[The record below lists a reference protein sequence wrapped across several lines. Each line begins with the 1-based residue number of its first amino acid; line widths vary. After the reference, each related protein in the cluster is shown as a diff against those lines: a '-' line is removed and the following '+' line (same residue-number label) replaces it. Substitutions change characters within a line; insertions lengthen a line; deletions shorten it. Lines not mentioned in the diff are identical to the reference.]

1 MKKKFYYAAILAV
14 GLMAVSTSCSKDD
27 EIINGGDNTEVATG
41 EQVIVLDM
49 QDTDV
54 LSTKS
59 RPLYSTENKG
69 AENVTDVQLFVF
81 EIAEGS
87 TKRTLKNMLTINDW
101 NLAVDYDYGRKYTL
115 KLTGDDKLE
124 KGKTYTIVAVGQDQ
138 DTQTVAPFTIKGN
151 NTSSS
156 EVFPDL
162 SMTASTGAF
171 TANTVWNPNTTAGSN
186 FLKTEAVSDASVAE
200 IFSGSSVPFT
210 VSETGDGGFSATVL
224 LKRQV
229 AGVIGYFSRIPAWV
243 VNSEFAA
250 DNDSKTNPH
259 ASTAY
264 VRLVSSNR
272 NNQVDLTYNL
282 DKQTDDTTNGTDI
295 ESEIN
300 GFTTANKDANFGVG
314 EKTGDGNNNSRVAD
328 AYALYEIDLSKWFTK
343 AQSTSDIGYW
353 DASTII
359 THEGGEDEK
368 HKLSVPLLGA
378 NWKNGINSGN
388 NNPKV
393 ETNSVLAGQFV
404 IPFEKQGEFGTM
416 QLQLLD
422 SAKNVIRVWDV
433 KLDLKSAQSSNG
445 KDDQE
450 NYNIYRNHL
459 YQIGQRGGDTDPGD
473 PQPLDKD
480 QILTIKINDQWEFIH
495 DLEID

>member
-1 MKKKFYYAAILAV
+1 MKKKFYYAAMFAA
-14 GLMAVSTSCSKDD
+14 GLMTISTSCSNDD
-27 EIINGGDNTEVATG
+27 EIINEGENTEVATG

-87 TKRTLKNMLTINDW
+87 TERTLKNILTINDW

-115 KLTGDDKLE
+115 KLKGEDKLE
-124 KGKTYTIVAVGQDQ
+124 KGKSYTIVAVGQDQ
-138 DTQTVAPFTIKGN
+138 DTQTVIPFKIKG
-151 NTSSS
+151 TAQVSSS
-156 EVFPDL
+156 DVYFPSLVTD
-162 SMTASTGAF
+162 AF
-171 TANTVWNPNTTAGSN
+171 TNKVWNPNTTAGSN
-186 FLKTEAVSDASVAE
+186 FLNTEVVSEASVAE

-210 VSETGDGGFSATVL
+210 VSETGDGVFSATVL

-229 AGVIGYFSRIPAWV
+229 TGVIGYFNRIPAWV
-243 VNSEFAA
+243 VSVDNSKA
-250 DNDSKTNPH
+250 H

-282 DKQTDDTTNGTDI
+282 DVQTDDATNGTKT
-295 ESEIN
+295 ESEVN
-300 GFTTANKDANFGVG
+300 GFSATAVSKDAVFGVG
-314 EKTGDGNNNSRVAD
+314 EVSRTSN
-328 AYALYEIDLSKWFTK
+328 AYTLYEIDLSKWFKKNT
-343 AQSTSDIGYW
+343 TSGEYW
-353 DASTII
+353 DATTLIK
-359 THEGGEDEK
+359 TEDGET
-368 HKLSVPLLGA
+368 LSVPLLGA
-378 NWKNGINSGN
+378 NWSNGINSGN
-388 NNPKV
+388 DNPKV
-393 ETNSVLAGQFV
+393 QTNSVLAGQFV
-404 IPFEKQGEFGTM
+404 IPFNKQGEYGTF

-433 KLDLKSAQSSNG
+433 KLDAKSIAEG
-445 KDDQE
+445 KDTEKD
-450 NYNIYRNHL
+450 YSIYRNHL
-459 YQIGQRGGDTDPGD
+459 YQIGQRGAGDTGEGD
-473 PQPLDKD
+473 GPDEPQPLDKD

>member
-1 MKKKFYYAAILAV
+1 MKKKFYYAAMFAA
-14 GLMAVSTSCSKDD
+14 GLMTISTSCSNED
-27 EIINGGDNTEVATG
+27 EIINEGENSEVATG

-81 EIAEGS
+81 EMNEPNG
-87 TKRTLKNMLTINDW
+87 TRTLKNILTINDW

-115 KLTGDDKLE
+115 KLTGDDKLD
-124 KGKTYTIVAVGQDQ
+124 KGKSYTIVAVGQDQ
-138 DTQTVAPFTIKGN
+138 DTQTVAPFIIAGESGGQRFPNLNMN
-151 NTSSS
+151 NFSDG
-156 EVFPDL
+156 V
-162 SMTASTGAF
+162 
-171 TANTVWNPNTTAGSN
+171 VWNPNTTAGSN
-186 FLKTEAVSDASVAE
+186 FLNTEAVSEASVAE

-229 AGVIGYFSRIPAWV
+229 AGVIGYFNRIPAWV
-243 VNSEFAA
+243 VSA
-250 DNDSKTNPH
+250 DDSKAH

-282 DKQTDDTTNGTDI
+282 DVQTDDATNGTKT
-295 ESEIN
+295 ESEVN
-300 GFTTANKDANFGVG
+300 GFSATAVAKDAVFGVG
-314 EKTGDGNNNSRVAD
+314 EVSRASN
-328 AYALYEIDLSKWFTK
+328 AYTLYEIDLSKWFK
-343 AQSTSDIGYW
+343 KNSGMGEYW
-353 DASTII
+353 DATTII
-359 THEGGEDEK
+359 KTEDGET
-368 HKLSVPLLGA
+368 LSVPLLGA
-378 NWKNGINSGN
+378 NWSNGINSGN
-388 NNPKV
+388 DNPKV
-393 ETNSVLAGQFV
+393 QTNSVLAGQFV
-404 IPFEKQGEFGTM
+404 IPFNKQGEYGTL

-433 KLDLKSAQSSNG
+433 KLDTKSIAEG
-445 KDDQE
+445 KDTEKD
-450 NYNIYRNHL
+450 YNIYRNHL
-459 YQIGQRGGDTDPGD
+459 YQIGQRGAGDTGEGGGPDE

-480 QILTIKINDQWEFIH
+480 QILTIKINDQWEFVH

>member
-1 MKKKFYYAAILAV
+1 MFNLLNLFYLKKKFYYAAMFAA
-14 GLMAVSTSCSKDD
+14 GLMTISTSCSNED
-27 EIINGGDNTEVATG
+27 EIINEGENSEVATG

-81 EIAEGS
+81 EIAENS
-87 TKRTLKNMLTINDW
+87 TERKLKNILTINDW

-115 KLTGDDKLE
+115 KLTGEDKLD
-124 KGKTYTIVAVGQDQ
+124 KGKSYTIVAVGQDQ
-138 DTQTVAPFTIKGN
+138 DTQTVAPFIISGESGGQRFPNLNMN
-151 NTSSS
+151 NFSDG
-156 EVFPDL
+156 V
-162 SMTASTGAF
+162 
-171 TANTVWNPNTTAGSN
+171 VWNPNTTAGSN
-186 FLKTEAVSDASVAE
+186 FLNTEAVSEASVAE

-229 AGVIGYFSRIPAWV
+229 AGVIGYFNRIPAWV
-243 VNSEFAA
+243 VNDES
-250 DNDSKTNPH
+250 SKTH

-282 DKQTDDTTNGTDI
+282 DVQTDDATNGTKT
-295 ESEIN
+295 ESEVN
-300 GFTTANKDANFGVG
+300 GFTAATKDAFFGVG
-314 EKTGDGNNNSRVAD
+314 NESD
-328 AYALYEIDLSKWFTK
+328 ATKNAYTLYEIDLKKWFK
-343 AQSTSDIGYW
+343 INPNVGSSPSFTSSEEYW
-353 DASTII
+353 DATTII
-359 THEGGEDEK
+359 KTEDGET
-368 HKLSVPLLGA
+368 LSVPLLGA
-378 NWKNGINSGN
+378 NWSNGINSGN
-388 NNPKV
+388 DNPKV
-393 ETNSVLAGQFV
+393 QTNSVLAGQFV
-404 IPFEKQGEFGTM
+404 IPFNKQGEYGTL

-422 SAKNVIRVWDV
+422 SIKNVIRVWDV
-433 KLDLKSAQSSNG
+433 KLDTKSIAEG
-445 KDDQE
+445 KDTEKD
-450 NYNIYRNHL
+450 YNIYRNHL
-459 YQIGQRGGDTDPGD
+459 YQIGQRGAGDTGEGGGPDE

-495 DLEID
+495 DLELE

>member
-1 MKKKFYYAAILAV
+1 MKKKFYYAAMFAA
-14 GLMAVSTSCSKDD
+14 GLMTISTSCSNED
-27 EIINGGDNTEVATG
+27 EIINEGENTEVATG

-81 EIAEGS
+81 EIAENS
-87 TKRTLKNMLTINDW
+87 TERKLKNILTINDW

-115 KLTGDDKLE
+115 KLTGEDKLD
-124 KGKTYTIVAVGQDQ
+124 KGKSYTIVAVGQDQ
-138 DTQTVAPFTIKGN
+138 DTQTVAPFIIAGESGGQRFPNLNMN
-151 NTSSS
+151 NFSDG
-156 EVFPDL
+156 V
-162 SMTASTGAF
+162 
-171 TANTVWNPNTTAGSN
+171 VWNPNTTAGSN
-186 FLKTEAVSDASVAE
+186 FLNTEAVSEASVAE

-229 AGVIGYFSRIPAWV
+229 AGVIGYFNRIPAWV
-243 VNSEFAA
+243 VSA
-250 DNDSKTNPH
+250 DDSKAH

-282 DKQTDDTTNGTDI
+282 DVQTDDATNGTKT
-295 ESEIN
+295 ESEVN
-300 GFTTANKDANFGVG
+300 GFSATAVAKDAVFGVG
-314 EKTGDGNNNSRVAD
+314 EVSRASN
-328 AYALYEIDLSKWFTK
+328 AYTLYEIDLSKWFK
-343 AQSTSDIGYW
+343 KNSGMGEYW
-353 DASTII
+353 DATTII
-359 THEGGEDEK
+359 KTEDGET
-368 HKLSVPLLGA
+368 LSVPLLGA
-378 NWKNGINSGN
+378 NWSNGINSGN
-388 NNPKV
+388 DNPKV
-393 ETNSVLAGQFV
+393 QTNSVLAGQFV
-404 IPFEKQGEFGTM
+404 IPFNKQGEYGTL

-433 KLDLKSAQSSNG
+433 KLDTKSIAEG
-445 KDDQE
+445 KDTEKD
-450 NYNIYRNHL
+450 YNIYRNHL
-459 YQIGQRGGDTDPGD
+459 YQIGQRGAGDTGEGGGPDE

>member
-1 MKKKFYYAAILAV
+1 MKKKFYYAAMFAA
-14 GLMAVSTSCSKDD
+14 GLMTISTSCSNED
-27 EIINGGDNTEVATG
+27 EIINEGENTEVATG

-81 EIAEGS
+81 EMNEPNG
-87 TKRTLKNMLTINDW
+87 TRTLKNILTINDW

-115 KLTGDDKLE
+115 KLTGDDKLA
-124 KGKTYTIVAVGQDQ
+124 KGKSYTIVAVGQDQ
-138 DTQTVAPFTIKGN
+138 DTQTVVPFTIKGN

-156 EVFPDL
+156 EVFPNM

-171 TANTVWNPNTTAGSN
+171 TDNTVWNPNTTAGSN
-186 FLKTEAVSDASVAE
+186 FLNTEAVSEASVAE

-229 AGVIGYFSRIPAWV
+229 AGVIGYFNRIPAWV
-243 VNSEFAA
+243 VNDES
-250 DNDSKTNPH
+250 SKIH

-282 DKQTDDTTNGTDI
+282 DVQTDDATNGTKT
-295 ESEIN
+295 ESEVN
-300 GFTTANKDANFGVG
+300 GFTAATKDAFFGVG
-314 EKTGDGNNNSRVAD
+314 NESD
-328 AYALYEIDLSKWFTK
+328 ATKNAYTLYEIDLSKWFK
-343 AQSTSDIGYW
+343 INPNVGSSPSFISGEEYW
-353 DASTII
+353 GASTII
-359 THEGGEDEK
+359 THEGGEDDA

-378 NWKNGINSGN
+378 NWSNGINSGN
-388 NNPKV
+388 VNPKV
-393 ETNSVLAGQFV
+393 QTNSVLAGQFV
-404 IPFEKQGEFGTM
+404 IPFNKQGEYGTL

-433 KLDLKSAQSSNG
+433 KLDTKSIAEG
-445 KDDQE
+445 KDTEKD
-450 NYNIYRNHL
+450 YNIYRNHL
-459 YQIGQRGGDTDPGD
+459 YQIGQRGAGDTGEGGGPDE

>member
-1 MKKKFYYAAILAV
+1 MKKKFYYAAMFAA
-14 GLMAVSTSCSKDD
+14 GLMTISTSCSNED
-27 EIINGGDNTEVATG
+27 EIINEGENSEVATG

-81 EIAEGS
+81 EMNEPNG
-87 TKRTLKNMLTINDW
+87 TRTLKNILTINDW

-115 KLTGDDKLE
+115 KLTGDDKLA
-124 KGKTYTIVAVGQDQ
+124 KGKSYTIVAVGQDQ
-138 DTQTVAPFTIKGN
+138 DTQTVAPFEVKGDNGGRIFPSLNIGNFN
-151 NTSSS
+151 NKI
-156 EVFPDL
+156 
-162 SMTASTGAF
+162 
-171 TANTVWNPNTTAGSN
+171 WNPNTTAGSN
-186 FLKTEAVSDASVAE
+186 FLNTEAVSEASVAE

-229 AGVIGYFSRIPAWV
+229 AGVIGYFNRIPAWV
-243 VNSEFAA
+243 VSA
-250 DNDSKTNPH
+250 DDSKAH

-282 DKQTDDTTNGTDI
+282 DVQTDDATNRTKT
-295 ESEIN
+295 ESEVN
-300 GFTTANKDANFGVG
+300 GFAATAETKDAFFGIG
-314 EKTGDGNNNSRVAD
+314 EQANATKN
-328 AYALYEIDLSKWFTK
+328 AYTLYEIDLSKWFK
-343 AQSTSDIGYW
+343 KNTSEGEYW
-353 DASTII
+353 DATTII
-359 THEGGEDEK
+359 KTEDGET
-368 HKLSVPLLGA
+368 LSVPLLGA
-378 NWKNGINSGN
+378 NWSNGINSGN
-388 NNPKV
+388 DNPKV
-393 ETNSVLAGQFV
+393 QTNSVLAGQFV
-404 IPFEKQGEFGTM
+404 IPFNKQGEYGTL

-433 KLDLKSAQSSNG
+433 KLDTKSIAEG
-445 KDDQE
+445 KDTEKD
-450 NYNIYRNHL
+450 YNIYRNHL
-459 YQIGQRGGDTDPGD
+459 YQIGQRGAGDTGEGGGPDE

-495 DLEID
+495 DLELE

>member
-1 MKKKFYYAAILAV
+1 MCIEFCMKKKFYYAAMFAA
-14 GLMAVSTSCSKDD
+14 GLMTISTSCSNED
-27 EIINGGDNTEVATG
+27 EIINEGENSEVATG

-59 RPLYSTENKG
+59 RPLYSIENKG

-81 EIAEGS
+81 EMNEPNG
-87 TKRTLKNMLTINDW
+87 TRTLKNILTINDW

-115 KLTGDDKLE
+115 KLTGDDKLA
-124 KGKTYTIVAVGQDQ
+124 KGKSYTIVAVGQDQ
-138 DTQTVAPFTIKGN
+138 DTQTVVPFTIKGN

-156 EVFPDL
+156 EVFPNM

-171 TANTVWNPNTTAGSN
+171 TDNTVWNPNTTAGSN
-186 FLKTEAVSDASVAE
+186 FLNTEAVSEASVAE

-210 VSETGDGGFSATVL
+210 VSETGDGAFSATVL

-229 AGVIGYFSRIPAWV
+229 AGVIGYFNRIPAWV
-243 VNSEFAA
+243 VNDES
-250 DNDSKTNPH
+250 SKTH

-282 DKQTDDTTNGTDI
+282 DVQTDDATNGTKT
-295 ESEIN
+295 ESEVN
-300 GFTTANKDANFGVG
+300 GFSATAETKDAFFGIG
-314 EKTGDGNNNSRVAD
+314 EQANATKN
-328 AYALYEIDLSKWFTK
+328 AYTLYEIDLSKWFKKNT
-343 AQSTSDIGYW
+343 TDGEYW
-353 DASTII
+353 DETTLIK
-359 THEGGEDEK
+359 TEDGET
-368 HKLSVPLLGA
+368 LSVPLLGA
-378 NWKNGINSGN
+378 NWSNGINSGN
-388 NNPKV
+388 DNPKV
-393 ETNSVLAGQFV
+393 QTNSVLAGQFV
-404 IPFEKQGEFGTM
+404 IPFNKQGEYGTL

-433 KLDLKSAQSSNG
+433 KLDTKSIAEG
-445 KDDQE
+445 KDTEKD
-450 NYNIYRNHL
+450 YNIYRNHL
-459 YQIGQRGGDTDPGD
+459 YQIGQRGAGDTGEGGGPDE

>member
-1 MKKKFYYAAILAV
+1 MFNLLNLFCMKKKFYYAAMFAA
-14 GLMAVSTSCSKDD
+14 GLMTISTSCSNED
-27 EIINGGDNTEVATG
+27 EIINEGENSEVATG

-81 EIAEGS
+81 EMDNPNG
-87 TKRTLKNMLTINDW
+87 TRTLKNILTINDW

-115 KLTGDDKLE
+115 KLTGDDKLA
-124 KGKTYTIVAVGQDQ
+124 KGKSYTIVAVGQDQ
-138 DTQTVAPFTIKGN
+138 DTQTVAPFIIAGESGGQRFPNLIMN
-151 NTSSS
+151 NFS
-156 EVFPDL
+156 D
-162 SMTASTGAF
+162 
-171 TANTVWNPNTTAGSN
+171 NVWNPNTTAGSN
-186 FLKTEAVSDASVAE
+186 FLDTEAVESSSVAE

-229 AGVIGYFSRIPAWV
+229 AGVIGYFNRIPAWV
-243 VNSEFAA
+243 VS
-250 DNDSKTNPH
+250 NDDTKAH

-272 NNQVDLTYNL
+272 NKQVDLTYNL
-282 DKQTDDTTNGTDI
+282 DVQTDDATNGTKT
-295 ESEIN
+295 ESEVN
-300 GFTTANKDANFGVG
+300 GFSATAVAKDAVFGVG
-314 EKTGDGNNNSRVAD
+314 EVSRASN
-328 AYALYEIDLSKWFTK
+328 AYTLYEIDLSKWFK
-343 AQSTSDIGYW
+343 KNSGMGEYW
-353 DASTII
+353 DATTII
-359 THEGGEDEK
+359 KTEDGET
-368 HKLSVPLLGA
+368 LSVPLLGA
-378 NWKNGINSGN
+378 NWSNGINSGN
-388 NNPKV
+388 DNPKV
-393 ETNSVLAGQFV
+393 QTNSVLAGQFV
-404 IPFEKQGEFGTM
+404 IPFNKQGEYGTL

-433 KLDLKSAQSSNG
+433 KLDTKSIAEG
-445 KDDQE
+445 KDTEKD
-450 NYNIYRNHL
+450 YNIYRNHL
-459 YQIGQRGGDTDPGD
+459 YQIGQRGAGDTGEGGGPDE

>member
-1 MKKKFYYAAILAV
+1 MKKKFYYAAMFAA
-14 GLMAVSTSCSKDD
+14 GLMTISTSCSNED
-27 EIINGGDNTEVATG
+27 EIINEGENSEVATG

-81 EIAEGS
+81 EMNEPNG
-87 TKRTLKNMLTINDW
+87 TRTLKNILTINDW

-115 KLTGDDKLE
+115 KLTGDDKLA
-124 KGKTYTIVAVGQDQ
+124 KGKSYTIVAVGQDQ
-138 DTQTVAPFTIKGN
+138 DTQTVVPFTIKGN

-156 EVFPDL
+156 EVFPNM

-171 TANTVWNPNTTAGSN
+171 TDNTVWNPNTTAGSN
-186 FLKTEAVSDASVAE
+186 FLNTEAVSEASVAE

-229 AGVIGYFSRIPAWV
+229 AGVIGYFNRIPAWV
-243 VNSEFAA
+243 VS
-250 DNDSKTNPH
+250 NDDTKAH

-272 NNQVDLTYNL
+272 NKQVDLTYNL
-282 DKQTDDTTNGTDI
+282 DVQTDDATNGTKT
-295 ESEIN
+295 ESEVN
-300 GFTTANKDANFGVG
+300 GFSATAVAKDAVFGVG
-314 EKTGDGNNNSRVAD
+314 EVSRASN
-328 AYALYEIDLSKWFTK
+328 AYTLYEIDLSKWFK
-343 AQSTSDIGYW
+343 KNSGMGEYW
-353 DASTII
+353 DTTTII
-359 THEGGEDEK
+359 KTEDGET
-368 HKLSVPLLGA
+368 LSVPLLGA
-378 NWKNGINSGN
+378 NWSNGINSGN
-388 NNPKV
+388 VNPKV
-393 ETNSVLAGQFV
+393 QTNSVLAGQFV
-404 IPFEKQGEFGTM
+404 IPFNKQGEYGTL

-422 SAKNVIRVWDV
+422 SIKNVIRVWDV
-433 KLDLKSAQSSNG
+433 KLDTKSIAEG
-445 KDDQE
+445 KDTEKD
-450 NYNIYRNHL
+450 YNIYRNHL
-459 YQIGQRGGDTDPGD
+459 YQIGQRSAGDTGEGGGPDE

-495 DLEID
+495 DLELE

>member
-1 MKKKFYYAAILAV
+1 MKKKFYYAAMFAA
-14 GLMAVSTSCSKDD
+14 GLMTISTSCSNED
-27 EIINGGDNTEVATG
+27 EIINEGENSEVATG

-81 EIAEGS
+81 EIAENS
-87 TKRTLKNMLTINDW
+87 TERKLKNILTINDW

-115 KLTGDDKLE
+115 KLTGEDKLD
-124 KGKTYTIVAVGQDQ
+124 KGKSYTIVAVGQDQ
-138 DTQTVAPFTIKGN
+138 DTQTVAPFIIAGESGGQRFPNLNMN
-151 NTSSS
+151 NFSDG
-156 EVFPDL
+156 V
-162 SMTASTGAF
+162 
-171 TANTVWNPNTTAGSN
+171 VWNPNTTAGSN
-186 FLKTEAVSDASVAE
+186 FLNTEAVSEASVAE

-229 AGVIGYFSRIPAWV
+229 AGVIGYFNRIPAWV
-243 VNSEFAA
+243 VS
-250 DNDSKTNPH
+250 NDDTKAH

-272 NNQVDLTYNL
+272 NKQVDLTYNL
-282 DKQTDDTTNGTDI
+282 DVQTDDATNGTKT
-295 ESEIN
+295 ESEVN
-300 GFTTANKDANFGVG
+300 GFSATAVAKDAVFGVG
-314 EKTGDGNNNSRVAD
+314 EVSRASN
-328 AYALYEIDLSKWFTK
+328 AYTLYEIDLSKWFK
-343 AQSTSDIGYW
+343 KNSGMGEYW
-353 DASTII
+353 DATTII
-359 THEGGEDEK
+359 KTEDGET
-368 HKLSVPLLGA
+368 LSVPLLGA
-378 NWKNGINSGN
+378 NWSNGINSGN
-388 NNPKV
+388 DNPKV
-393 ETNSVLAGQFV
+393 QTNSVLAGQFV
-404 IPFEKQGEFGTM
+404 IPFNKQGEYGTL

-433 KLDLKSAQSSNG
+433 KLDTKSIAEG
-445 KDDQE
+445 KDTEKD
-450 NYNIYRNHL
+450 YNIYRNHL
-459 YQIGQRGGDTDPGD
+459 YQIGQRGAGDTGEGGGPDE

>member
-1 MKKKFYYAAILAV
+1 MKKKFYYAAMFAA
-14 GLMAVSTSCSKDD
+14 GLMTISTSCSNED
-27 EIINGGDNTEVATG
+27 EIINEGENSEVATG

-81 EIAEGS
+81 EIAENS
-87 TKRTLKNMLTINDW
+87 TERKLKNILTINDW

-115 KLTGDDKLE
+115 KLTGEDKLD
-124 KGKTYTIVAVGQDQ
+124 KGKSYTIVAVGQDQ
-138 DTQTVAPFTIKGN
+138 DTQTVAPFIIAGESGGQRFPNLNMN
-151 NTSSS
+151 NFSDG
-156 EVFPDL
+156 V
-162 SMTASTGAF
+162 
-171 TANTVWNPNTTAGSN
+171 VWNPNTTAGSN
-186 FLKTEAVSDASVAE
+186 FLNTEAVSEASVAE

-229 AGVIGYFSRIPAWV
+229 AGVIGYFNRIPAWV
-243 VNSEFAA
+243 VS
-250 DNDSKTNPH
+250 NDDTKAH

-272 NNQVDLTYNL
+272 NKQVDLTYNL
-282 DKQTDDTTNGTDI
+282 DVQTDDATNGTKT
-295 ESEIN
+295 ESEVN
-300 GFTTANKDANFGVG
+300 GFSATAVTKDAVFGVG
-314 EKTGDGNNNSRVAD
+314 EVSRASN
-328 AYALYEIDLSKWFTK
+328 AYTLYEIDLSKWFK
-343 AQSTSDIGYW
+343 KNSGMGEYW
-353 DASTII
+353 DATTII
-359 THEGGEDEK
+359 KTEDGET
-368 HKLSVPLLGA
+368 LSVPLLGA
-378 NWKNGINSGN
+378 NWSNGINSGN
-388 NNPKV
+388 DNPKV
-393 ETNSVLAGQFV
+393 QTNSVLAGQFV
-404 IPFEKQGEFGTM
+404 IPFNKQGEYGTL

-433 KLDLKSAQSSNG
+433 KLDTKSIAEG
-445 KDDQE
+445 KDTEKD
-450 NYNIYRNHL
+450 YNIYRNHL
-459 YQIGQRGGDTDPGD
+459 YQIGQRGAGDTGEGGGPDE

>member
-1 MKKKFYYAAILAV
+1 MKKSFFYAGILAA
-14 GLMAVSTSCSKDD
+14 GLMTVSTSCSKDE
-27 EIINGGDNTEVATG
+27 EIINGGDNTEVAAG

-81 EIAEGS
+81 EIAEDG
-87 TKRTLKNMLTINDW
+87 TERILKNILTINDW

-115 KLTGDDKLE
+115 KLTGGNKLG

-138 DTQTVAPFTIKGN
+138 DNKTIEPFVINGTNGSK
-151 NTSSS
+151 
-156 EVFPDL
+156 VFPSL
-162 SMTASTGAF
+162 ALESF
-171 TANTVWNPNTTAGSN
+171 TNKEWNPNTTAGSN
-186 FLKTEAVSDASVAE
+186 FLKTKAVSEASVAE

-229 AGVIGYFSRIPAWV
+229 AGVIGYFNRIPAWV

-250 DNDSKTNPH
+250 EKDEKTNPH
-259 ASTAY
+259 ASSAY

-282 DKQTDDTTNGTDI
+282 DVQTDDATNGTKT
-295 ESEIN
+295 ESEVN
-300 GFTTANKDANFGVG
+300 GFTSATKDAAFGVG
-314 EKTGDGNNNSRVAD
+314 EVGRTSN
-328 AYALYEIDLSKWFTK
+328 AYTLYEIDLSKWFKK
-343 AQSTSDIGYW
+343 ASGGDEYW
-353 DASTII
+353 DATTII
-359 THEGGEDEK
+359 KTEDGET
-368 HKLSVPLLGA
+368 LNVPLLGA
-378 NWKNGINSGN
+378 NWSNGINSGN
-388 NNPKV
+388 DNPKV
-393 ETNSVLAGQFV
+393 QTNSVLAGEFI
-404 IPFEKQGEFGTM
+404 IPFNKQGENGTM

-422 SAKNVIRVWDV
+422 SVKNVIRVWDV

-459 YQIGQRGGDTDPGD
+459 YQIGQRGAGDTGEGGGPDE

-495 DLEID
+495 DMEIE

>member
-1 MKKKFYYAAILAV
+1 MKKKFYYAAMFAA
-14 GLMAVSTSCSKDD
+14 GLMTISTSCSNED
-27 EIINGGDNTEVATG
+27 EIINEGENTEVATG

-81 EIAEGS
+81 EIAENS
-87 TKRTLKNMLTINDW
+87 TERKLKNILTINDW

-115 KLTGDDKLE
+115 KLTGEDKLD
-124 KGKTYTIVAVGQDQ
+124 KGKSYTIVAVGQDQ
-138 DTQTVAPFTIKGN
+138 DTQTVAPFIIAGESGGQRFPNLNMN
-151 NTSSS
+151 NFSDG
-156 EVFPDL
+156 V
-162 SMTASTGAF
+162 
-171 TANTVWNPNTTAGSN
+171 VWNPNTTAGSN
-186 FLKTEAVSDASVAE
+186 FLNTEAVSEASVAE

-229 AGVIGYFSRIPAWV
+229 AGVIGYFNRIPAWV
-243 VNSEFAA
+243 VS
-250 DNDSKTNPH
+250 NDDTKAH

-272 NNQVDLTYNL
+272 NKQVDLTYNL
-282 DKQTDDTTNGTDI
+282 DVQTDDATNGTKT
-295 ESEIN
+295 ESEVN
-300 GFTTANKDANFGVG
+300 GFSATAVAKDAVFGVG
-314 EKTGDGNNNSRVAD
+314 EVSRASN
-328 AYALYEIDLSKWFTK
+328 AYTLYEIDLSKWFK
-343 AQSTSDIGYW
+343 KNSGMGEYW
-353 DASTII
+353 DATTII
-359 THEGGEDEK
+359 KTEDGET
-368 HKLSVPLLGA
+368 LSVPLLGA
-378 NWKNGINSGN
+378 NWSNGINSGN
-388 NNPKV
+388 DNPKV
-393 ETNSVLAGQFV
+393 QTNSVLAGQFV
-404 IPFEKQGEFGTM
+404 IPFNKQGEYGTL

-433 KLDLKSAQSSNG
+433 KLDTKSIAEG
-445 KDDQE
+445 KDTEKD
-450 NYNIYRNHL
+450 YNIYRNHL
-459 YQIGQRGGDTDPGD
+459 YQIGQRGAGDTGEGGGPDE

>member
-1 MKKKFYYAAILAV
+1 MKKKFYYAAMFAA
-14 GLMAVSTSCSKDD
+14 GLMTISTSCSNED
-27 EIINGGDNTEVATG
+27 EIINEGENSEVATG

-81 EIAEGS
+81 EMDNPNG
-87 TKRTLKNMLTINDW
+87 TRTLKNILTINDW

-115 KLTGDDKLE
+115 KLTGDDKLA
-124 KGKTYTIVAVGQDQ
+124 KGKSYTIVAVGQDQ
-138 DTQTVAPFTIKGN
+138 DTQTVAPFIIAGEIGGQRFPNLIMN
-151 NTSSS
+151 NFS
-156 EVFPDL
+156 D
-162 SMTASTGAF
+162 
-171 TANTVWNPNTTAGSN
+171 NVWNPNTSAGSN
-186 FLKTEAVSDASVAE
+186 FLDTEAVESSSVAE

-229 AGVIGYFSRIPAWV
+229 AGVIGYFNRIPAWV
-243 VNSEFAA
+243 VSA
-250 DNDSKTNPH
+250 DDTKAH

-272 NNQVDLTYNL
+272 NKQVDLTYNL
-282 DKQTDDTTNGTDI
+282 DVQTDDATNGTKT
-295 ESEIN
+295 ESEVN
-300 GFTTANKDANFGVG
+300 GFAATAETKDAFFGIG
-314 EKTGDGNNNSRVAD
+314 EQANATKN
-328 AYALYEIDLSKWFTK
+328 AYTLYEIDLSKWFK
-343 AQSTSDIGYW
+343 KNTSEGEYW
-353 DASTII
+353 DATTII
-359 THEGGEDEK
+359 KTEDGET
-368 HKLSVPLLGA
+368 LSVPLLGA
-378 NWKNGINSGN
+378 NWSNGINSGN
-388 NNPKV
+388 DNPKV
-393 ETNSVLAGQFV
+393 QTNSVLAGQFV
-404 IPFEKQGEFGTM
+404 IPFNKQGEYGTL

-433 KLDLKSAQSSNG
+433 KLDTKSIAEG
-445 KDDQE
+445 KDTEKD
-450 NYNIYRNHL
+450 YNIYRNHL
-459 YQIGQRGGDTDPGD
+459 YQIGQRGAGDTGEGGGPDE